1 MKAVSANL
9 HRRTLD
15 LIERD
20 LPPPLL
26 SPTQVRLRVLDVGI
40 CGTDR
45 EIARF
50 CYGTPPPGQE
60 QLIIGHEALAEVVQV
75 GADVSTLGPGDL
87 VVPVVRRPCQHPGC
101 LACENERP
109 DFCLSGDY
117 VERGIKLA
125 DGFMVE
131 ELIDEAQF
139 LQEVPSDLRATAVLV
154 EPLTLAEKAISQY
167 WRVQS
172 RLPWLRGGPPSR
184 SDQTAV
190 VLGAGPVGLLGAM
203 VLRAHGFR
211 TFIVSRG
218 DGPDPRSNFA
228 EMIGATFLSADT
240 HTPDE
245 ICAAVGPFELVYE
258 ASGASAL
265 SYKMLERLGVNGIF
279 IMTGVPGRKH
289 GAVEVDIMR
298 VMKNLVVKNQFV
310 FAALTASREDYSRA
324 VLDLRVFGERWPDAV
339 GSLISGRYPVEAY
352 RDLLLGDSRDM
363 KEVLSFA

>member
-9 HRRTLD
+9 SRRTLD
-15 LIERD
+15 LVERD
-20 LPPPLL
+20 PPPHLL

-50 CYGTPPPGQE
+50 CYGTPPDGHE
-60 QLIIGHEALAEVVQV
+60 QLVLGHEALAEVMQV
-75 GADVSTLGPGDL
+75 GASVSSLAPGDL
-87 VVPVVRRPCQHPGC
+87 VVPVVRRPCHHPGC
-101 LACENERP
+101 LACHNDRP

-117 VERGIKLA
+117 IERGIKLA

-131 ELIDEAQF
+131 ELIDDAHY
-139 LQEVPSDLRATAVLV
+139 LQEVPAS
-154 EPLTLAEKAISQY
+154 
-167 WRVQS
+167 
-172 RLPWLRGGPPSR
+172 LPWLRDCPPAR

-203 VLRAHGFR
+203 VLTAHGFR

-218 DGPDPRSNFA
+218 ESPDPRSNFA
-228 EMIGATFLSADT
+228 EMIGATFLSADA

-258 ASGASAL
+258 ASGASTL
-265 SYKMLERLGVNGIF
+265 SFKMLERLGVNGIF
-279 IMTGVPGRKH
+279 IMTGVPGRKSE
-289 GAVEVDIMR
+289 VEVDVRRIMR
-298 VMKNLVVKNQFV
+298 NIVVKNQLF
-310 FAALTASREDYSRA
+310 FAALTASREDYARA
-324 VLDLRVFGERWPDAV
+324 VKDLEEFGKRWPDAV
-339 GSLISGRYPVEAY
+339 GSLISGRYPVESY
-352 RDLLLGDSRDM
+352 RDLLLGGSRDM

>member
-9 HRRTLD
+9 SRRTLD
-15 LIERD
+15 LVERD
-20 LPPPLL
+20 PPPHLL
-26 SPTQVRLRVLDVGI
+26 SPSQVRLRVLDVGI

-50 CYGTPPPGQE
+50 CYGTPPFGHE
-60 QLIIGHEALAEVVQV
+60 QLIIGHEALAEVMQV
-75 GADVSTLGPGDL
+75 GANVSSLAPGDL

-101 LACENERP
+101 LACRHDRP

-117 VERGIKLA
+117 IERGIKLA

-154 EPLTLAEKAISQY
+154 EPLTLAEKAIAQF

-172 RLPWLRGGPPSR
+172 RLPWLRDCPPAR

-203 VLRAHGFR
+203 VLIAHGFR

-218 DGPDPRSNFA
+218 DSPDPRSNFA
-228 EMIGATFLSADT
+228 EVIGATFLSADAY
-240 HTPDE
+240 TPDE

-258 ASGASAL
+258 ASGASTL
-265 SYKMLERLGVNGIF
+265 SFKMLERLGANGVF
-279 IMTGVPGRKH
+279 IMTGVPGRK
-289 GAVEVDIMR
+289 GAVEVDIQR
-298 VMKNLVVKNQFV
+298 VMRNLVVKNQLV
-310 FAALTASREDYSRA
+310 FAALTASREDYARA
-324 VLDLRVFGERWPDAV
+324 IKDLEAFGKRWPDAL
-339 GSLISGRYPVEAY
+339 GSLISGRYPVESY